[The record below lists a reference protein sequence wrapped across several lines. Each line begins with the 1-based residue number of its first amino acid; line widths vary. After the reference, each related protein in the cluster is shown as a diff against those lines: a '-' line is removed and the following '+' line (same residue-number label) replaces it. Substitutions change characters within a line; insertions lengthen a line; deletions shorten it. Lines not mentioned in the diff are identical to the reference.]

1 MRALTH
7 AVGIV
12 ALAIVS
18 TLLNPVHAAKCRSGK
33 SILYTQDRYCPSGY
47 TDITAGMG
55 GSVSSYSVTPDEI
68 KMQQDYLASRE
79 AENQRYQAQIAR
91 EQQAM
96 VLADNQQRS
105 GCQAIDGQLRANE
118 NAMRQINAWQT
129 MDQLK
134 QNRKHLQDQR
144 YRLGCHR

>member
-1 MRALTH
+1 MTRA
-7 AVGIV
+7 AGFVAI
-12 ALAIVS
+12 ALAS
-18 TLLNPVHAAKCRSGK
+18 TLFSSAEAAKCRSGT

-47 TDITAGMG
+47 TDITAGMR

-96 VLADNQQRS
+96 ILADNQQRS
-105 GCQAIDGQLRANE
+105 GCQAIDAQLRANE

-134 QNRKHLQDQR
+134 QSRKQLQDQR
-144 YRLGCHR
+144 YRLGCYR